1 MHVIATSNFYT
12 QREDLSAADVIV
24 TTLGDPPEG
33 EKGQLVKGDIP
44 DFDGVVTVAQLTKL
58 FENE

>member
-24 TTLGDPPEG
+24 TTLGDPRGRKGTIGEG
-33 EKGQLVKGDIP
+33 RHSG
-44 DFDGVVTVAQLTKL
+44 FDGVVTVAQLTKL